1 MAIAAKFSEEKVG
14 AVIGGQALEGL
25 LTFIEEHRR
34 SGSGHEEGFEA
45 FEREVRKRFSEAERE
60 FIGEELE
67 RLDVL
72 LPEVVINGVCH
83 RLVVSGV
90 GDYMTAA
97 GPVSVLRHRYRA
109 VGTNGQSECPLELR
123 AGIVEGFF
131 TPLAARLGVWAVT
144 HLTPA
149 ESETLFRELG
159 GMNPSRSSLDRLP
172 KGLSEKWEARR
183 KDWENALRAKEEA
196 VGGAV
201 VLAVSLDGVMAPMK
215 EGQREARR
223 EQSRQEGKQT
233 RGPAGYR
240 EVGCGTVSH
249 YDENGERLRTV
260 RHARMPE
267 SKKQTLKRQ
276 LVAEVENAFCQQPH
290 LRLVK
295 VADGARDNWTF
306 LANDLPPG
314 VEVVDFYHAAEHLKR
329 AFDHAYG
336 EASPKSR
343 ASFAEYRHVLLED
356 NDGVGKVIRTLA
368 YHHKRK
374 PRRGV
379 LKQELEYFRR
389 NRSRMDYARLRAQNL
404 PIGSGVVEATC
415 KTLVTQRMKRSGQ
428 RWTSD
433 GGQAILTFR
442 ALAQSDR
449 FDAAWKMV
457 SAQYRRDVSF
467 PENVVPIN
475 AYRVAS
481 V

>member
-1 MAIAAKFSEEKVG
+1 MGSVAKISEEKASSRIAGV
-14 AVIGGQALEGL
+14 ALAGL
-25 LTFIEEHRR
+25 LKFIEERR
-34 SGSGHEEGFEA
+34 HTAFNDNGGFEA

-67 RLDVL
+67 RLDVT
-72 LPEVVINGVCH
+72 LPEVVIDGVRH
-83 RLVVSGV
+83 RRVVSGR
-90 GDYMTAA
+90 GEYMTAA
-97 GPVSVLRHRYRA
+97 GPVIVRRHRYRA
-109 VGTNGQSECPLELR
+109 VGTNSESECPLERR

-131 TPLAARLGVWAVT
+131 TPLAARMGLWAVT

-149 ESETLFRELG
+149 ESESLFHELG
-159 GMNPSRSSLDRLP
+159 GMKPSRSTLDRLP
-172 KGLSEKWEARR
+172 KGVSEKWEARR
-183 KDWENALRAKEEA
+183 KEWENALRTQEEA
-196 VGGAV
+196 VVGAA

-215 EGQREARR
+215 NGQREARR
-223 EQSRQEGKQT
+223 EQSLQEGKQT

-240 EVGCGTVSH
+240 EVGCGCVSH

-260 RHARMPE
+260 RNARMPE

-276 LVAEVENAFCQQPH
+276 LVAEVDHAFRQAPN

-295 VADGARDNWTF
+295 VADGALDNWDF
-306 LANDLPPG
+306 LAKDLPPG

-336 EASPKSR
+336 EASAKSR
-343 ASFAEYRHVLLED
+343 ASFAEYRHVLLEVVG
-356 NDGVGKVIRTLA
+356 GVEKVIRTLT

-374 PRRGV
+374 PRCGP
-379 LKQELEYFRR
+379 LMQELGYFRR

-428 RWTSD
+428 RWSTD

-449 FDAAWKMV
+449 FDAAWQKV
-457 SAQYRRDVSF
+457 SAEYRREVCV
-467 PENVVPIN
+467 PANVVPIN
-475 AYRVAS
+475 PNRVAS

>member
-1 MAIAAKFSEEKVG
+1 MGSVANFSDKKAG
-14 AVIGGQALEGL
+14 AVVGGESLEGL
-25 LTFIEEHRR
+25 LKFIDEHRR
-34 SGSGHEEGFEA
+34 SNGVGEEGFEA
-45 FEREVRKRFSEAERE
+45 FEREVRRRFSEAERE

-67 RLDVL
+67 RLDVS
-72 LPEVVINGVCH
+72 LPEVMIDGIAH
-83 RLVVSGV
+83 RPVVSGY
-90 GDYMTAA
+90 GEYMTAA
-97 GPVSVLRHRYRA
+97 GPVRVQRHRYRA
-109 VGTNGQSECPLELR
+109 VGTNGASECPLELR
-123 AGIVEGFF
+123 AGIIEGFF
-131 TPLAARLGVWAVT
+131 TPLAARMGLWAVT

-149 ESETLFRELG
+149 ESERLFRELG
-159 GMNPSRSSLDRLP
+159 GMSPSRSSLDRLP
-172 KGLSEKWEARR
+172 KGLSEIWEGQRNE
-183 KDWENALRAKEEA
+183 WEKALRTQEEA
-196 VGGAV
+196 VVGAA

-240 EVGCGTVSH
+240 EVGCGCVSH
-249 YDENGERLRTV
+249 YDHDGERLGTV
-260 RHARMPE
+260 RYARMPE

-276 LVAEVENAFCQQPH
+276 LVAEVENAFRQQPD

-306 LANDLPPG
+306 LANDLPQG
-314 VEVVDFYHAAEHLKR
+314 IEVVDFYHAAEHLKR

-343 ASFAEYRHVLLED
+343 ANFAEYRHVLLED

-374 PRRGV
+374 PRSGV
-379 LKQELEYFRR
+379 LKQELAYFRG

-404 PIGSGVVEATC
+404 PIGSGVIEATC

-428 RWTSD
+428 RWSID
-433 GGQAILTFR
+433 GGQAILSFR

-449 FDAAWKMV
+449 FDAAWQLV
-457 SAQYRRDVSF
+457 SAAYRRDVVL

-475 AYRVAS
+475 AYRVSS